1 MYKAVIKLE
10 VLAIIATV
18 ASTVFCFIGFSKLYE
33 FAQKQDNKLM
43 EERKKKI
50 PYNQWQKLQP
60 KEEVVS
66 VNRFPNCLTV
76 LGFSDWPKDSKEIKD
91 RFHKL
96 AREKHPDMGGSS
108 QEFENINQAYNEAML
123 LDRYKK

>member
-1 MYKAVIKLE
+1 ME
-10 VLAIIATV
+10 VLAAIATI
-18 ASTVFCFIGFSKLYE
+18 ASTIFFFIGFSKLYE
-33 FAQKQDNKLM
+33 FAQKQDNKIM
-43 EERKKKI
+43 GERKKKI
-50 PYNQWQKLQP
+50 PYNQWQKLQQ
-60 KEEVVS
+60 KDVTVIT
-66 VNRFPNCLTV
+66 NKFPDCLTV
-76 LGFSDWPKDSKEIKD
+76 LGFSDWPKDAKEIKD